1 MIVILKPDCTEAQI
15 TALAELI
22 REQGVDVDISKGRYQ
37 TVLGLL
43 GDTGRIDGEFI
54 ASIECVESVK
64 RVTRTF
70 IGADR
75 RSHPEDTVVQVG
87 DVKIGGGHFGIIAGP
102 CSVESEEQIME
113 VAMRFIRFFICFSE
127 KYVKNMTK
135 SLKKAIF
142 SLLF

>member
-54 ASIECVESVK
+54 ASIECV
-64 RVTRTF
+64 
-70 IGADR
+70 
-75 RSHPEDTVVQVG
+75 
-87 DVKIGGGHFGIIAGP
+87 
-102 CSVESEEQIME
+102 
-113 VAMRFIRFFICFSE
+113 
-127 KYVKNMTK
+127 
-135 SLKKAIF
+135 
-142 SLLF
+142 